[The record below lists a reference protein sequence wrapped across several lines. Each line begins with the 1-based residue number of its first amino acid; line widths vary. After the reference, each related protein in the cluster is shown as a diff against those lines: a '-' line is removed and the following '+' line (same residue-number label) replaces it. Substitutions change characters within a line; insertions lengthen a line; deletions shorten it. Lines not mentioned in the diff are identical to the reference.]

1 MRVQQKQVYWRVS
14 LMVVMR
20 LIWGMSQPYL
30 SIAHGT
36 GTKLVRGRSHLG
48 LVETLVDETMV

>member
-1 MRVQQKQVYWRVS
+1 MRVQQKQVYCRVS

-20 LIWGMSQPYL
+20 LIRGMSQPYVNT
-30 SIAHGT
+30 ARGT
-36 GTKLVRGRSHLG
+36 GTKLVRGRSHIG